1 MGKNKLKK
9 ATPYFTRK
17 NLIII
22 SLSILFSGLLIFCG
36 LCLTAATTKI
46 FSKEN
51 PILLFSKAIGFKEI
65 QINGPI
71 GMIGLVLVALYII
84 VFTCALIYE
93 IRYAKIN
100 KISLNHWK
108 MCITYVS
115 TFIACFALS
124 YGVTLILL
132 AFFKSKDIGLITQFI
147 GQSLFIT
154 LLLYIVL
161 GSFIAAIAMLVV
173 NFILIDKPYRAFKKN
188 PTDELEDDSNDSS
201 YMSNDV
207 TSSFDSLNASNANSV
222 SAISANPGA
231 PSLNGNAPAMVNGE
245 ISKVEAL
252 DDREKVFPGLYSI
265 DLKYDGY
272 PVDKIATDDLSLEDL
287 VNKFQ
292 IYLAKREHLYFDIK
306 ILRFFISGLGAS
318 RLTILEGLSG
328 TGKSSLPRYFAKF
341 VNGKVTF
348 LPVQSTWRDKSSIL
362 GYFNDFSKT
371 YNETDFL
378 LNLYEANYNL
388 DQINIFVL
396 DEMNISRVEYY
407 FADFLS
413 VLEYPSDQWKL
424 RIIQLPYG
432 FVPPARLDNG
442 FINIP
447 TNSYFIGTANKDD
460 STFSISDKVYDRA
473 NTIFFDKRNEYFEV
487 NGDGDMI
494 QLSNSKLQSLFS
506 EALSVNNYKLN
517 KNDLSKFNKISDFI
531 YDNFDVTFG
540 NRILNQ
546 METIVPIYVATG
558 GKKEEALDF
567 ILSRK
572 IINKLDGRFEEY
584 IKPSL
589 KKLLD
594 LMHEVYGVETLSLSE
609 KAINSIIRK
618 L

>member
-1 MGKNKLKK
+1 MGKNNKK
-9 ATPYFTRK
+9 SIPFFTRK

-22 SLSILFSGLLIFCG
+22 SLVALFAVVMVFCG
-36 LCLTAATTKI
+36 FCLTAATTKI
-46 FSKEN
+46 FAVEN
-51 PILLFSKAIGFKEI
+51 PILLFAKSLGFKEI

-71 GMIGLVLVALYII
+71 GLIGLVLVALYMI
-84 VFTCALIYE
+84 VFAAALIYE
-93 IRYAKIN
+93 LRFAKIN

-108 MCITYVS
+108 MWVAYIL
-115 TFIACFALS
+115 TFLICFGLS
-124 YGVTLILL
+124 YGITLILL
-132 AFFKSKDIGLITQFI
+132 AAFKSKDIKLISQFL
-147 GQSLFIT
+147 GQTILVSILVF
-154 LLLYIVL
+154 LALGVL
-161 GSFIAAIAMLVV
+161 VASIAMLIV
-173 NFILIDKPYRAFKKN
+173 NFVLIDKPYRAFKKSEA
-188 PTDELEDDSNDSS
+188 DGLEDDDSS
-201 YMSNDV
+201 TVPMSNDV
-207 TSSFDSLNASNANSV
+207 TSSFDNVATSSNPNNTTSPISTTISSSAS
-222 SAISANPGA
+222 PA
-231 PSLNGNAPAMVNGE
+231 PQSETM
-245 ISKVEAL
+245 KVEAL

-272 PVDKIATDDLSLEDL
+272 PIEKIPTDDISLDDL

-292 IYLAKREHLYFDIK
+292 NYLAKQENLYFDIK
-306 ILRFFISGLGAS
+306 ILRFFIAGFAAT

-341 VNGKVTF
+341 INAKVTF

-378 LNLYEANYNL
+378 LSLYEANYNL

-413 VLEYPSDQWKL
+413 ILEYPSDQWKL

-442 FINIP
+442 YISIP
-447 TNSYFIGTANKDD
+447 FNSYFVGTANKDD

-473 NTIFFDKRNEYFEV
+473 NTIFFENRNDYFDSKV
-487 NGDGDMI
+487 DVQPI
-494 QLSNSKLQSLFS
+494 HLSNSKLQSLYQ
-506 EALSVNNYKLN
+506 EALKITSNKLN
-517 KNDLSKFNKISDFI
+517 KNDLNKFNKVTTYI
-531 YDNFDVTFG
+531 YETFDVTFG

-546 METIVPIYVATG
+546 MEIIVPVYVASG

-572 IINKLDGRFEEY
+572 IISKLDGRFEEY
-584 IKPSL
+584 VKPSL

-594 LMHEVYGVETLSLSE
+594 LIHDTYGADTLPLSTN
-609 KAINSIIRK
+609 AINNLIRK